1 MQARDETHERLL
13 LELAELRQRVA
24 ELEASEEDRQR
35 AEEALEQER
44 QLLRTVIDNLPDYIY
59 VKDAQSR
66 FVAANAAVA
75 RVMGEAAP
83 NLLVGKADQDFYPEH
98 LAAKFRRDE
107 QRVLSTGQPLV
118 NEDEQLVDASGKQS
132 VILTTKVPLR
142 DAQGNI
148 VGLVGIGRDITARKQ
163 AEEALRQAHADLEA
177 RVAERTGELARA
189 NEELTREM
197 ADRER
202 TQQVLRDSEALYS
215 SLVEN
220 LPVHVL
226 RKDRAGRFVFANRS
240 FCELVGKPLAEIV
253 GKTDFDLYPAEL
265 AQKFRDDDLGVME
278 SGRLFETVEEN
289 RQDGEPRQMQVMK
302 SSVRDAADRII
313 GVQVVFWDVTERT
326 RAETALQRER
336 YLLHSL
342 MDNLPH
348 NIYFKDASSRFLRI
362 NRAMAT
368 AFELTDAA
376 DALGKTDADFFTQEH
391 ARQAMADEQEILR
404 TGQPVLDK
412 EEKETWPDGHV
423 TWAFTT
429 KMPLR
434 NEAGRI
440 VGTFG
445 ISRDITDW
453 KQAAE
458 ALRQAKEAAEAANR
472 AKSTFLANM
481 SHEIRT
487 PLNAVIGMTELVLST
502 PLTPQQKEFLT
513 AVRDSGEA
521 LLSVINDILDF
532 SKIEAGRIVLD
543 RAPFDLWES
552 LGDTVKSFAFRAH
565 TQGLELVFHIDPD
578 VPRLV
583 LGDYGRLR
591 QIIVNL
597 IGNAIKFTEQGEV
610 LLTAHRESSAGDEVV
625 LHFTVAD
632 TGIGIPPDKQ
642 ATVFEVFEQVDSS
655 LRRRH
660 GGTGLG
666 LTISSRLVE
675 LMGGRIWVE
684 SDVGQGSRFHFTVR
698 LSVAGEAAVPGYR
711 FEAPQLHGLP
721 VLVVDDNAT
730 NRRILD
736 EVLRAWGMQPTTTG
750 GAKAAWE
757 RMQQALREGEP
768 FRLVLT
774 DAHMPDLDGFSL
786 VEQIKAD
793 AQLSRTVVVMLTS
806 GDHPED
812 GQRCQELGIAAYLLK
827 PVKQSE
833 LLESI
838 ERALG
843 LTVPA
848 KDVPAPKVAT
858 APPARQLRVLVAED
872 SLVNQKLA
880 VALLERR
887 GHVVTVANNGRE
899 ALAATERQEFDLV
912 LMDVQMPEL
921 DGFEATQAIRMRERQ
936 SDRHLPIIAVTAHAL
951 KGDDARCLAAGMDGY
966 VSKPISAAELYQ
978 AIETVVPQPHED

>member
-610 LLTAHRESSAGDEVV
+610 LLTAQRESSAGDEVV